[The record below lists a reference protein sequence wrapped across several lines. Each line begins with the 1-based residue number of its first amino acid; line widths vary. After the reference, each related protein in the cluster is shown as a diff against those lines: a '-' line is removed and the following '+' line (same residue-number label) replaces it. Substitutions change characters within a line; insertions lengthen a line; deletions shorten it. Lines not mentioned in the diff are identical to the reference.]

1 MKRIAFGLALL
12 TVFIITFL
20 LNYLYPLYADDWVY
34 LMKMPENTPVQNLM
48 DILHTQYLHYFTTGG
63 RIIVH
68 IIAQIQL
75 FIGVPYND
83 ILNSIAYII
92 FILLIYFIAT
102 ASLRLSRL
110 NLSSI
115 LCVSL
120 LLWLFI
126 PTYGVTILNTTTSA
140 NYLWGTTIILCFIY
154 PYTVYF
160 RKIDSR
166 DSIAKIIVF
175 FAAGFIA
182 GWTNEN
188 MAVAMIFMI
197 LVILLMKKVRGEK
210 ITRWGISGL
219 IGAVIGCVVMLAAPG
234 NYVRYAVEEERLSE
248 MPRYLQSIYNIL
260 GGFYDN
266 ALIIFLLYCV
276 VFVVYVYYIR
286 KVSHRNIK
294 YDRNLQLSLLFI
306 VTAGVAILAMIA
318 SPIFPTRA
326 WFGIIAFII
335 VGFVILYANISIS
348 DNFFRILNILF
359 LVCMAVFFIKQYYAY
374 YDDLRYIHRMTIERD
389 IILQEKKKE
398 DIKDIVFEEPIL
410 PKTKFTDI
418 SDFSSDS
425 TFWLNEQ
432 FCRYH
437 GLNTMRVKN
446 PDTSH

>member
-1 MKRIAFGLALL
+1 MKKIISGLVLL

-34 LMKMPENTPVQNLM
+34 LMKMPENIPVQNLM

-75 FIGVPYND
+75 FIGAPYND
-83 ILNSIAYII
+83 ILNSVVYIV
-92 FILLIYFIAT
+92 FTLLICFIA
-102 ASLRLSRL
+102 AGALRSRRFDLSLL
-110 NLSSI
+110 

-160 RKIDSR
+160 RRIDSR
-166 DSIAKIIVF
+166 DSTSKTVVF
-175 FAAGFIA
+175 FIAGIIA

-197 LVILLMKKVRGEK
+197 LVILFMKKIKREE
-210 ITRWGISGL
+210 ITRWSISGL
-219 IGAVIGCVVMLAAPG
+219 IGAIIGCAVMLIAPG
-234 NYVRYAVEEERLSE
+234 NYVRYAVEEERLSNT
-248 MPRYLQSIYNIL
+248 PRYLQSLYNML

-266 ALIIFLLYCV
+266 ALIIVLLYFV
-276 VFVVYVYYIR
+276 VFFLYMYYIR
-286 KVSHRNIK
+286 KRSNKSIK
-294 YDRNLQLSLLFI
+294 NDRDLQLSLLFI
-306 VTAGVAILAMIA
+306 ITAAVATLAMIA

-335 VGFVILYANISIS
+335 VGFVILYANINNSGK
-348 DNFFRILNILF
+348 FYRIMN
-359 LVCMAVFFIKQYYAY
+359 VFFVKQYYVY
-374 YDDLRYIHRMTIERD
+374 YDDLRYIHKITVERN
-389 IILQEKKKE
+389 IILEEKRRK
-398 DIKDIVFEEPIL
+398 V
-410 PKTKFTDI
+410 
-418 SDFSSDS
+418 
-425 TFWLNEQ
+425 
-432 FCRYH
+432 
-437 GLNTMRVKN
+437 
-446 PDTSH
+446 